1 MRSIIVLMTMGGSGL
16 VSNGLIGW
24 LIASGS
30 TASSWGT
37 VALVGLVAMLTG
49 FFVGILDSK

>member
-16 VSNGLIGW
+16 VSIGLIGW